1 MDVRT
6 RHIGRRRAAL
16 AGLVLSLFVVV
27 LPAFGDTPE
36 SGPDPNVTLTV
47 TPDDLLADG
56 QTVMVTGTGFP
67 PNTAGTIRQC
77 GVVAGVPQCDA
88 DVAATFT
95 TGPSGEI
102 PPTAVVV
109 TRIVDTGTT
118 TFNCGVQACVLVAT
132 AGDRSSQHGVRIL
145 GAGTLLPSST
155 TATSSTVPA
164 TTTTSTSSTVPSL
177 CAAVQAILEPF
188 PFLGSFLDAL
198 LGLIGCPA
206 TG

>member
-1 MDVRT
+1 MRT

-36 SGPDPNVTLTV
+36 FGPDPNVTLTV
-47 TPDDLLADG
+47 TPDDLLANG

-67 PNTAGTIRQC
+67 PNTAGTIRRC
-77 GVVAGVPQCDA
+77 GVVAGTPQCDV

-102 PPTAVVV
+102 PPTAVTV
-109 TRIVDTGTT
+109 TRIVDTGST

-145 GAGTLLPSST
+145 GAGTLVPSST
-155 TATSSTVPA
+155 TATSSTMPA
-164 TTTTSTSSTVPSL
+164 STTTSLPPSVPSL
-177 CAAVQAILEPF
+177 CAPVQAILEPF
-188 PFLGSFLDAL
+188 PFLRSFLDAL
-198 LGLIGCPA
+198 LVSIGCPA
-206 TG
+206 RG